1 MESGKGGSPKGL
13 KSGKTTIPFE
23 TIQEIRRRWETRPTI
38 KRLSRE
44 YGIPE
49 HTISSWLR
57 YQSRVDE

>member
-13 KSGKTTIPFE
+13 KSGKTTVPFE
-23 TIQEIRRRWETRPTI
+23 TVQEIRRRWETRPTI

-49 HTISSWLR
+49 YTISSWLR
-57 YQSRVDE
+57 YQSRVEE